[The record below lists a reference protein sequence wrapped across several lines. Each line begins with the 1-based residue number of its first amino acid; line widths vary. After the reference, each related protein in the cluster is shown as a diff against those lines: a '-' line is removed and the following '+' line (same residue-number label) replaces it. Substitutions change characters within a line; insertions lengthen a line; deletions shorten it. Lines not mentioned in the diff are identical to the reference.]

1 MIVSDIRWS
10 RGEKG
15 AIEKRLILYFSI
27 FFIFYLFDLLLFS
40 ESSYGQSP
48 LINKELYS
56 PEVKIETIPNT
67 AQPPPGSKVKI
78 YAEVIDKYG
87 EIQNATLFYHV
98 EPDPSLVKEPFM
110 TYSNKTSMNLVNGIK
125 SNGTWLGILP
135 LELENSIVRYNVYL
149 KDDMGY
155 TYNSSDNDRNS
166 YHVFKDENGP
176 VPESLLVCNASM
188 DFKTC
193 SKNQDNHTQV
203 YNGADG
209 LVAYSN
215 ITENGSGTLSAQLFA
230 SYNDSS
236 NSVNPVGPI
245 YMHKVNETD
254 VGRNTEIFKANL
266 NFNLPENRNI
276 IFHVNATDHA
286 GNPTRE
292 DSYKA
297 FNEFIHSCS
306 EHPDPASNKFI
317 FEVSTLDINP
327 RERTVLVGI
336 NFTQNGISKDVIN
349 NRVFTALPF
358 IDGINVDSKLRTNYK
373 NYFAIPINGTQSD
386 SSGCSFDI
394 SGSKKMWLS
403 LWGDTSDYPFDRY
416 TFNIYFVPPPMEKKF
431 IDARTTFVP
440 LKSMKISSDTPSIIN
455 YPDPFVT
462 NLDHQC
468 LRIAK
473 SIFAS
478 PFVDRWFA
486 SNSQIC
492 PPIFGPGTPEP
503 NSVRFEDINGT
514 EYANVT
520 DTLRSHIP
528 LLNVQVKL
536 ERDIERD
543 HTIAVIIIPIL
554 SIFYLLGATFMFE
567 QTKRDSNDAIG
578 NRLLLTLGI
587 FALIFTLP
595 QILDQMKPETSA
607 STVGDSLLSIIVV
620 ASIAFT
626 VSSIITST
634 STIKR
639 WFPSRFTW
647 IDGITFIIISIVVI
661 LLLWNYNL
669 YITLWLVPII
679 IFGLGYGLLL
689 RILGLKINI
698 PLWSKL
704 FTRKHK

>member
-1 MIVSDIRWS
+1 MF
-10 RGEKG
+10 
-15 AIEKRLILYFSI
+15 YFFYI
-27 FFIFYLFDLLLFS
+27 FVFS
-40 ESSYGQSP
+40 ENSYSQSP

-56 PEVKIETIPNT
+56 PEVKLDWIPNT
-67 AQPPPGSKVKI
+67 THPPPSSEVKI
-78 YAEVIDKYG
+78 YAKVFDKYG
-87 EIQNATLFYHV
+87 EIQNATLFYKV
-98 EPDPSLVKEPFM
+98 EPDPSLVKKPFT
-110 TYSNKTSMNLVNGIK
+110 TYSNKTSMNLINGIK

-149 KDDMGY
+149 KDEMGY
-155 TYNSSDNDRNS
+155 TYNSSDNDRYS
-166 YHVFKDENGP
+166 YHVLKDENAP
-176 VPESLLVCNASM
+176 VTESLFICNASM

-203 YNGADG
+203 YNGAEG
-209 LVAYSN
+209 VVAYSN
-215 ITENGSGTLSAQLFA
+215 ITENGSGILSAQLFA

-236 NSVNPVGPI
+236 NSVNSVEPI
-245 YMHKVNETD
+245 HMQKVNETD
-254 VGRNTEIFKANL
+254 VRRDTEIFKT
-266 NFNLPENRNI
+266 NFNLPVNHNI
-276 IFHVNATDHA
+276 TFHVNATDHA

-297 FNEFIHSCS
+297 FNEIIHSCS
-306 EHPDPASNKFI
+306 EHPDPASNKFM

-327 RERTVLVGI
+327 IERTVLVEI

-349 NRVFTALPF
+349 NRIFTALPF
-358 IDGINVDSKLRTNYK
+358 IDGINVDSNLRTNYK

-386 SSGCSFDI
+386 NSGCSFDI
-394 SGSKKMWLS
+394 SGGKKMWLS
-403 LWGDTSDYPFDRY
+403 LWGDASDYPFDRY

-431 IDARTTFVP
+431 IDAKTTFVP
-440 LKSMKISSDTPSIIN
+440 LKSMKVSHANHSIIN
-455 YPDPFVT
+455 YPDPFVR
-462 NLDHQC
+462 NFDHQC
-468 LRIAK
+468 PRIAK
-473 SIFAS
+473 SIFGG
-478 PFVDRWFA
+478 PFVDRWFV
-486 SNSQIC
+486 SSSQIC
-492 PPIFGPGTPEP
+492 PPNFGPDTPEP
-503 NSVRFEDINGT
+503 NSVRFEDINET
-514 EYANVT
+514 SYANST
-520 DTLRSHIP
+520 DALRSHIP
-528 LLNVQVKL
+528 LINVQVKL
-536 ERDIERD
+536 ERGIERD

-567 QTKRDSNDAIG
+567 QTKGDPNAPDDAIG
-578 NRLLLTLGI
+578 NRLLLTLGV

-595 QILDQMKPETSA
+595 EILDQMKPETSA

-620 ASIAFT
+620 ATIAFT

-634 STIKR
+634 GTIKR

-704 FTRKHK
+704 FTRKHT